1 MALLLFGPARR
12 KSAEATGTRARV
24 RETSA
29 REDGRALDGSRER
42 ARTVACSIR
51 ACASAGSGPRPRPW
65 SPLRIFHVTRPRQ
78 QKQTAPRLGVVVA
91 LPSQR
96 MVCYS
101 SQRMTSGWSDIQR
114 QRYSSQRIGGTKC
127 RRSTPIDCAPIDLA
141 VSRSTVSRESEHS
154 IFDRH
159 ARGPKESAV
168 RFFVRKRNRGGRNA
182 GARRASSAA
191 RTRARCREDFA
202 SKHARGNR
210 DDRRER
216 IDARARTVVDFRR
229 SAGVSH
235 PASLASRKNP
245 REQATPG
252 VVRRRGGAGG
262 ANT

>member
-96 MVCYS
+96 MVC
-101 SQRMTSGWSDIQR
+101 
-114 QRYSSQRIGGTKC
+114 YSSQRIGGTKC